1 MTRRR
6 NAAEPEAP
14 QTKLSRGDI
23 ETLIV
28 LHVVGADGCPLAE
41 LAGRLGLSDSIA
53 GEIAT
58 GMESLVTSGLLVVE
72 EGSFHL
78 TDTGRDRLERRAGTG
93 ILDLFALL

>member
-14 QTKLSRGDI
+14 PTKLSRGDI

-28 LHVVGADGCPLAE
+28 LHVVGDDGCPVSE
-41 LAGRLGLSDSIA
+41 LAARLGLSDTIA
-53 GEIAT
+53 AEIST
-58 GMESLVTSGLLVVE
+58 GMESLVTSGLLAVE
-72 EGSFHL
+72 EGCFHL
-78 TDTGRDRLERRAGTG
+78 TETGRDRLERRAGTS